1 MILNRIWGTRKL
13 VGKSWAVQRE
23 PSDPRVSK
31 IEQTLWDSRENV
43 ELVFYDRRKYVK
55 GLEDKL
61 TLPAPAAASA

>member
-1 MILNRIWGTRKL
+1 M
-13 VGKSWAVQRE
+13 
-23 PSDPRVSK
+23 SK

-43 ELVFYDRRKYVK
+43 ELFCDLSEYVK